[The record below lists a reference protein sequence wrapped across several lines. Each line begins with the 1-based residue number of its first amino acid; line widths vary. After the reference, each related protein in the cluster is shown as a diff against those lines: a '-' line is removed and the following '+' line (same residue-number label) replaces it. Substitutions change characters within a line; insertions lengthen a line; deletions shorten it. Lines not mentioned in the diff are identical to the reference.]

1 MQYIDI
7 HTHQSP
13 NAKDVQVRNIFAQD
27 LPLSDT
33 GYLYS
38 AGLHPW
44 HIGKVNVQECFQKL
58 EHEIGQKNMIAIGE
72 CGLDR
77 SIATDFAIQEKYFI
91 QQAFLAEIN
100 SKPLIIHSVR
110 AYSDLQKIKKELKPN
125 IPWILHGY
133 VANLETT
140 HSLISNGF
148 YFSAGLKL
156 LGNPTKSDVLK
167 IIPAERLFLETDDSD
182 ISIQKI
188 YLFASQILM
197 MEEELLAD
205 TILNNFK
212 LLFGND
218 KLAATD

>member
-1 MQYIDI
+1 MQYIDM

-33 GYLYS
+33 GYFYS

-44 HIGKVNVQECFQKL
+44 HIGQVNVQECFQKL
-58 EHEIGQKNMIAIGE
+58 EHAIRQKNMIAIGE

-77 SIATDFAIQEKYFI
+77 SVTTDFAIQEKYFT
-91 QQAFLAEIN
+91 QQATLAESN

-110 AYSDLQKIKKELKPN
+110 AYSDLLRIKKELKPN
-125 IPWILHGY
+125 VPWILHGY
-133 VANLETT
+133 FANLETT

-148 YFSAGLKL
+148 YFSAGSKL
-156 LGNPTKSDVLK
+156 LGNPAKSEVLK

-188 YLFASQILM
+188 YLFASQILR
-197 MEEELLAD
+197 MEEELLAEA
-205 TILNNFK
+205 ILNNFK
-212 LLFGND
+212 LLFGDD

>member
-7 HTHQSP
+7 HTHHSP
-13 NAKDVQVRNIFAQD
+13 KAKEIQIRNIFAQD

-33 GYLYS
+33 RYFYS

-44 HIGKVNVQECFQKL
+44 HIGQVNVQECFQKL

-77 SIATDFAIQEKYFI
+77 SIKTDFAIQEKYFI
-91 QQAFLAEIN
+91 HQSILAETH

-110 AYSDLQKIKKELKPN
+110 TYSDLLKIKKELKPDV
-125 IPWILHGY
+125 PWILHGY
-133 VANLETT
+133 LANLETT
-140 HSLISNGF
+140 LNLIRNGF

-156 LGNPTKSDVLK
+156 LGDPAKTDVLK

-188 YLFASQILM
+188 YLFASQILR
-197 MEEELLAD
+197 MEEELLSNV
-205 TILNNFK
+205 ILNNFK

-218 KLAATD
+218 KLAAKN

>member
-13 NAKDVQVRNIFAQD
+13 KAKEIQIRNIFAQD
-27 LPLSDT
+27 LPVPDT
-33 GYLYS
+33 GYFYS

-44 HIGKVNVQECFQKL
+44 HIGQVNAEECFQKL
-58 EHEIGQKNMIAIGE
+58 EREIRQKNMIAIGE

-77 SIATDFAIQEKYFI
+77 SITTDFAIQEKYFI
-91 QQAFLAEIN
+91 QQAILAEIN

-110 AYSDLQKIKKELKPN
+110 AYSDLLKIKKELKPD

-133 VANLETT
+133 LANLETT
-140 HSLISNGF
+140 HSLISHGF

-156 LGNPTKSDVLK
+156 LSNPAKSDILR
-167 IIPAERLFLETDDSD
+167 IIPAERLFLETDDSG
-182 ISIQKI
+182 ISIQKF
-188 YLFASQILM
+188 YLFASQIRL

-218 KLAATD
+218 KLAAKD